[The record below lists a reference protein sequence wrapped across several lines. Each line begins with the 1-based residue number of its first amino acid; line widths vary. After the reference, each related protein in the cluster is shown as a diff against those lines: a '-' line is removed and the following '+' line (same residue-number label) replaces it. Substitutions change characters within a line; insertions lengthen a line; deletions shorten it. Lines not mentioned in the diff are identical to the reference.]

1 MDKKEIDNQIKNEK
15 DEVIKPSETQEKN
28 ENEKKVEIKEE
39 IEEIKE
45 EPKEES
51 KEESKENSK
60 EEAKDDSKKD
70 SKEESKDDLK
80 TNKEKYKEFYEDSE
94 PYVIQ
99 NIKKEKKNYKVLK
112 TVCFSLLGVLLLVYL
127 GGVIYFSNHFAGKT
141 TLNTYDISGKS
152 ISSAQNILDEEL
164 AKYELSVI
172 FKNGTEKLLVGD
184 GNIKVELADS
194 MKTIRKKQNAWLWP
208 FNIFDKYTFMS
219 EYVVSFDKETL
230 KNKINEFS
238 YMQDHNMKNS
248 INARVR
254 MEDGEVII
262 LPDET
267 GTKLD
272 KELVYQSI
280 ADALTMHA
288 DSVDL
293 DIMGCYVIADIT
305 VSSDIIA
312 KGVENAKSF
321 LETEVNYD
329 FNGYKMPITKEALSS
344 LAYIDGNGNIQI
356 SESNVDA
363 YARQFAR
370 EKSTCN
376 TYRDFKTSDGRM
388 IQVYGSWFGWQ
399 LDEDACSSDLMDA
412 VKRAI
417 KGEKEITLTPA
428 FTHEGYSYGEYND
441 IGDTYVEVDLG
452 HQHMYMYV
460 KGERI
465 VESDIVSGNWS
476 KGMSTPGGLYAFT
489 GKGYQ
494 VTLVGADYETPV
506 TYWMPF
512 NGGIG
517 LHDAVWRSRFGGSIY
532 AYDGSHGCVNLPY
545 KVAATVFANMEV
557 GMPVVC
563 YWD

>member
-1 MDKKEIDNQIKNEK
+1 MDKKELENQKPEEK
-15 DEVIKPSETQEKN
+15 DASTEVLDKETKEDTKKEK
-28 ENEKKVEIKEE
+28 
-39 IEEIKE
+39 IEES
-45 EPKEES
+45 PKDNKES
-51 KEESKENSK
+51 KADKSKEDTKELKDEKDDKSEDK
-60 EEAKDDSKKD
+60 DKYKKFYEEA
-70 SKEESKDDLK
+70 
-80 TNKEKYKEFYEDSE
+80 E
-94 PYVIQ
+94 PYVVS
-99 NIKKEKKNYKVLK
+99 NVKKGNNVLK
-112 TVCFSLLGVLLLVYL
+112 IVGLSLLGIIVLVYL
-127 GGVIYFSNHFAGKT
+127 GGVIYFSSHFAGKT
-141 TLNTYDISGKS
+141 TLNSYDISGES
-152 ISSAQNILDEEL
+152 VSGAQDIIDSEL
-164 AKYELSVI
+164 AKYEISII
-172 FKNGTEKLLVGD
+172 FKNGTEKLAVGD
-184 GNIKVELADS
+184 GNMKVELADS
-194 MKTIRKKQNAWLWP
+194 MKSIRKKQSAWLWP
-208 FNIFDKYTFMS
+208 FNIFDKYTFNS
-219 EYVVSFDKETL
+219 DYVVSYDQEAM
-230 KNKINEFS
+230 KNTINEFK
-238 YMQDHNMKNS
+238 YMQDSNMKNS

-272 KELVYQSI
+272 KELVYSTVF
-280 ADALTMHA
+280 DALDSHR

-293 DIMGCYVIADIT
+293 DIYGCYIVADVS
-305 VSSDIIA
+305 VSSDTIA
-312 KGVENAKSF
+312 KGVENAKAF
-321 LETEVNYD
+321 LETDVRYD
-329 FNGYKMPITKEALSS
+329 FNGYEMPITKEALSS
-344 LAYIDGNGNIQI
+344 LVYIDGNGNIQI

-399 LDEDACSSDLMDA
+399 LDEDACSTDLMDA
-412 VKRAI
+412 VTRAI
-417 KGEKEITLTPA
+417 KGERDITLTPA

-460 KGERI
+460 DGELI
-465 VESDIVSGNWS
+465 VESGVVSGNWS
-476 KGMSTPGGLYAFT
+476 KGMSTPGGLYGFT

-517 LHDAVWRSRFGGSIY
+517 LHDATWRSRFGGSIY

-545 KVAATVFANMEV
+545 SVAATVFANMEV

>member
-15 DEVIKPSETQEKN
+15 DEIIMPSETQEKI
-28 ENEKKVEIKEE
+28 ENEIKEE
-39 IEEIKE
+39 IKEKPKE
-45 EPKEES
+45 EPKEEPKEKS
-51 KEESKENSK
+51 KEESKEK
-60 EEAKDDSKKD
+60 
-70 SKEESKDDLK
+70 SKEESKEDSK
-80 TNKEKYKEFYEDSE
+80 TNKEKYKEFYEETE

-99 NIKKEKKNYKVLK
+99 NIKKEKQNFKVLK

-127 GGVIYFSNHFAGKT
+127 GGVIYFSKHFAGKT
-141 TLNTYDISGKS
+141 ILNTYDISGKS

-219 EYVVSFDKETL
+219 DYVVSFDEESL
-230 KNKINEFS
+230 KNKINEFT

-248 INARVR
+248 VNARVR

-272 KELVYQSI
+272 KELVYKSI

-293 DIMGCYVIADIT
+293 DIMGCYVVADIT

-356 SESNVDA
+356 SENNVDA

-370 EKSTCN
+370 DKSTCN

-476 KGMSTPGGLYAFT
+476 MGMSTPGGLYAFT

>member
-1 MDKKEIDNQIKNEK
+1 MDKKKLENQKQDIKDSTTETPKKDDKDSSAVASEK
-15 DEVIKPSETQEKN
+15 DNKN
-28 ENEKKVEIKEE
+28 TSDQVKEQ
-39 IEEIKE
+39 
-45 EPKEES
+45 
-51 KEESKENSK
+51 KENSDK
-60 EEAKDDSKKD
+60 ENKNKEDNKEDKYKQFYEEA
-70 SKEESKDDLK
+70 
-80 TNKEKYKEFYEDSE
+80 E
-94 PYVIQ
+94 PYVVS
-99 NIKKEKKNYKVLK
+99 NVKKNNKVLK
-112 TVCFSLLGVLLLVYL
+112 TVGLSLLGVVVLIYL
-127 GGVIYFSNHFAGKT
+127 GGVIYFSSHFAGET

-152 ISSAQNILDEEL
+152 INAAQDILDEEL
-164 AKYELSVI
+164 AKYEISVE
-172 FKNGTEKLLVGD
+172 FKNGNEKLAVGD
-184 GNIKVELADS
+184 GNMQVALADS
-194 MKTIRKKQNAWLWP
+194 MKSIRKKQSAWLWP
-208 FNIFDKYTFMS
+208 FNIFDKYAFHS
-219 EYVVSFDKETL
+219 DYVVSYDQEAM
-230 KNKINEFS
+230 KNKINEFQ
-238 YMQDHNMKNS
+238 YMQDSNMKNS
-248 INARVR
+248 VNARVR
-254 MEDGEVII
+254 MENGEVIV

-272 KELVYQSI
+272 KELVYSKI
-280 ADALTMHA
+280 FEALDAHDETI
-288 DSVDL
+288 DL
-293 DIMGCYVIADIT
+293 DAQGCYIVADVT

-312 KGVENAKSF
+312 KGVDNAKSF
-321 LETEVNYD
+321 LETEVRYD
-329 FNGYKMPITKEALSS
+329 FNGYEMPITKEALSS
-344 LAYIDGNGNIQI
+344 LVYIDGNGNIQI

-399 LDEDACSSDLMDA
+399 LDEDVCSTDLMDA
-412 VKRAI
+412 VTRAI
-417 KGEKEITLTPA
+417 KGERDITLTPA

-460 KGERI
+460 DGELI
-465 VESDIVSGNWS
+465 VESGVVSGNWS
-476 KGMSTPGGLYAFT
+476 KGMSTPGGLYGFT

-545 KVAATVFANMEV
+545 SVAATVFANMEV